1 MRYVKNNKRLYVH
14 RVERDY
20 VLATYYAGDGYKTAW
35 FTAKYIKID

>member
-20 VLATYYAGDGYKTAW
+20 VLATYYAGMTK
-35 FTAKYIKID
+35 KLLCLQSNI